1 MRDPITIGRQHRAP
15 LLPVRRSLNTGYVG
29 RMSNWS
35 GTPRQLERLSDVDDR
50 DPESR
55 WWWSHAFAACAGAVV
70 ALLLVSLNHPL

>member
-35 GTPRQLERLSDVDDR
+35 GTPRQLERLADVDDR

-55 WWWSHAFAACAGAVV
+55 RWFRDVLMIGIGAM
-70 ALLLVSLNHPL
+70 LVIAWVTR

>member
-35 GTPRQLERLSDVDDR
+35 GTPRQILDLRERPDR
-50 DPESR
+50 RPV
-55 WWWSHAFAACAGAVV
+55 WWFSHTIAAGIGAV
-70 ALLLVSLNHPL
+70 LVLAWVTR

>member
-35 GTPRQLERLSDVDDR
+35 GTPRQVTELRERTDR

-55 WWWSHAFAACAGAVV
+55 WWFSHVIAAGAGAAVV
-70 ALLLVSLNHPL
+70 LLLMSLNHPL